1 MATILIGAMAALGA
15 PQPPDY
21 TPTVTGTW
29 SAISD
34 LIDGGSSVDSG
45 NVTLSDIN
53 QSISLY
59 YTLSGSTLVTVYRS
73 INNGA
78 FIQTTAGSANTFTI
92 SNNDTLKWRI
102 TTSFSSTV
110 SGSISI
116 FNASDSNA
124 SINGSIGFNLRQI

>member
-1 MATILIGAMAALGA
+1 MKILLAVMAGNGGSVAA
-15 PQPPDY
+15 DY

-34 LIDGGSSVDSG
+34 TSDGGISSDSG

-78 FIQTTAGSANTFTI
+78 FIQTSSGSGNTFTI
-92 SNNDTLKWRI
+92 TNNDTLKWRI
-102 TTSFSSTV
+102 TTSSSSIV

>member
-15 PQPPDY
+15 PQPPDF

-34 LIDGGSSVDSG
+34 TVNGGVNSDSG

-53 QSISLY
+53 QPISLY
-59 YTLSGSTLVTVYRS
+59 YTLSGSTQVTVYRS
-73 INNGA
+73 INDGA
-78 FIQTTAGSANTFTI
+78 FTQTSTGSGNTFTI

-102 TTSFSSTV
+102 TTSSSSIV